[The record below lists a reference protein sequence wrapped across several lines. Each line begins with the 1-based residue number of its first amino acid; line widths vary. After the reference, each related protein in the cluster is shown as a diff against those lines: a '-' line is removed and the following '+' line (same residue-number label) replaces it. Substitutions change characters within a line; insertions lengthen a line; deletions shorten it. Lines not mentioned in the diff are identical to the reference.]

1 MASKTSGPSKK
12 AQYAAYKSE
21 NRQAKNRKRKLLK
34 TLKAQPNN
42 LQVEAALKNITYRRC
57 TPGVRVWSSTKRK
70 VAGLFKE
77 FTGLMDNDVFSNNVV
92 IKSQSVNKLRGT
104 KVVIAGKVTNKL
116 GDRAHD
122 KLGNLVWK

>member
-12 AQYAAYKSE
+12 AQYAAYASQ
-21 NRQAKNRKRKLLK
+21 NRYAANRKRKLLK

-42 LQVEAALKNITYRRC
+42 LQVVEALKNIKYRRSIPA
-57 TPGVRVWSSTKRK
+57 TAMWSSTKRK
-70 VAGLFKE
+70 VACLFKQ
-77 FTGLMDNDVFSNNVV
+77 FTGLMNNDVFSNNPVT
-92 IKSQSVNKLRGT
+92 KTQATNKLRGSA
-104 KVVIAGKVTNKL
+104 VVITGKVTNKL